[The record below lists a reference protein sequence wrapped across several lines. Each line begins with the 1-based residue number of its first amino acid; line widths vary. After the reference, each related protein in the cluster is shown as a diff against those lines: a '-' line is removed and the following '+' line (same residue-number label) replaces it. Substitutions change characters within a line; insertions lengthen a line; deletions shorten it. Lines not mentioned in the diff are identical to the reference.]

1 MTWTPLESLIHVL
14 KNAYSG
20 ELAAAFAYEGHR
32 KSVRSQSEKAEIE
45 VIRLQELHH
54 RERVGQFLVMLGA
67 QPCRKR
73 ERKFTFIGKLISLLC
88 HLGGWFLPMFGA
100 GKLENSN
107 IIEYENAARYALAAD
122 HIEMV
127 DDLLQMAE
135 VEWDHEKY
143 FRQKIEG
150 HWMCRIVRLWP
161 PPPPK
166 QTIRNGYGPLP
177 DSQWRAL

>member
-1 MTWTPLESLIHVL
+1 M
-14 KNAYSG
+14 Y
-20 ELAAAFAYEGHR
+20 
-32 KSVRSQSEKAEIE
+32 
-45 VIRLQELHH
+45 
-54 RERVGQFLVMLGA
+54 
-67 QPCRKR
+67 
-73 ERKFTFIGKLISLLC
+73 
-88 HLGGWFLPMFGA
+88 GA

-107 IIEYENAARYALAAD
+107 IVEYENAARYALAAG

-135 VEWDHEKY
+135 VEWDHERY

-150 HWMCRIVRLWP
+150 HWMCRIFPLWP

-166 QTIRNGYGPLP
+166 QTIRNGYVDLP